1 MGCSPTD
8 LEMSL
13 PLWLLGL
20 LTAGAVALVAL
31 PSEAAHAKPVAGT
44 KGDDR
49 LVGSAKADRIRGGGG
64 DDRLNGRR
72 GRDRLSGGRGDD
84 HINAVDGLKDRTV
97 RGGGGADTCVIDAVD
112 RRRVKGCETVKVK
125 TGGGGGSCVGAPGEP
140 RPIAVVD
147 HDPSRVPTE
156 RRGDGPPPT
165 FSDAFYAATVTLNA
179 SASGAENGQLPISIE
194 EVCDVPQA
202 LQGEAVQLAGG
213 DAVAI
218 IGPDYQRVAE
228 RHPAAG

>member
-1 MGCSPTD
+1 M
-8 LEMSL
+8 
-13 PLWLLGL
+13 GL
-20 LTAGAVALVAL
+20 LTAGAVAMAAV
-31 PSEAAHAKPVAGT
+31 PVEAAHAKPVAGT

-49 LVGSAKADRIRGGGG
+49 LLGSAQADRIRGGGG

-97 RGGGGADTCVIDAVD
+97 RGGAGADTCAIDAVD
-112 RRRVKGCETVKVK
+112 QRRVKGCETVKVK

-140 RPIAVVD
+140 RPIAVID
-147 HDPSRVPTE
+147 PHDPNEVPAG
-156 RRGDGPPPT
+156 RRGDPPPPT

-194 EVCDVPQA
+194 GVCDVPQA

-213 DAVAI
+213 DAIAI
-218 IGPDYQRVAE
+218 IGPTTSVSQNGTPLQGD
-228 RHPAAG
+228 AATAALAKSTR